1 MLTASCLP
9 GAVDPPSGCACA
21 AGQQPGVVYYDNT
34 PSGLRARLRTVLG
47 LRPASSPYPVLY
59 APQPAV
65 AQQQTLPPPET
76 AQPATQLPA
85 VAEKHQDKIG
95 HEDDYSWITGQLYY
109 VRADGGRWV
118 LRYGRIDEVDRFGG
132 SVVLAP
138 TVEMRNFREGDVVC
152 VFGQVMSDGPATRA
166 LGGPLYRAN
175 SISMVERSDP

>member
-1 MLTASCLP
+1 MKT
-9 GAVDPPSGCACA
+9 G
-21 AGQQPGVVYYDNT
+21 T
-34 PSGLRARLRTVLG
+34 LRLG
-47 LRPASSPYPVLY
+47 LSLMVVIGCWANRLPAQEILVVPTVEYEPEHHLPQGFPF
-59 APQPAV
+59 APRPQPAPV
-65 AQQQTLPPPET
+65 T
-76 AQPATQLPA
+76 AVTATQPHIQ
-85 VAEKHQDKIG
+85 VGNKFQDLIG
-95 HEDDYSWITGQLYY
+95 HEGDYSWITGQLYY